1 MSTATAP
8 ERSHAPYAEP
18 DEYIDYQLR
27 KTQTGIKRI
36 DMLTAAI
43 VAITV
48 LIGYVLLFV
57 LSDHW
62 LFEGGVGGTVRVL
75 MFLPVIG
82 FVGWLIGAKVV
93 WPALR
98 TVSGLYAARTL
109 EASSTEFRSGLLNL
123 VDLKQA
129 GREVSPLIL
138 ATMEK
143 RAAVTL
149 AKFNVDDAIDK
160 RPLLRTLFVLF
171 GIVVV
176 FCAYSIFSPKK
187 LGPSVLRAIV
197 PFTNVTPA
205 TQTEILEVKPGD
217 AKLRA
222 GGILPVSVQLRG
234 EVPADV
240 TLLFTTADRRFVDE
254 PMQLGATTDPN
265 LFEGTLGNDE
275 HGLLQS
281 FTYHVVAGDA
291 RSPEYRVEIITPPS
305 ATVTEVRYEYPEY
318 TELDPRTQMGG
329 AIDAWERTGATITA
343 ATNVPVKRAKL
354 ELDDT
359 EDFASSY
366 DGPSPKIEEGGKRLR
381 VEWRVNPRER
391 DGKFPKFY
399 RIKVWD
405 AEDTPDPKP
414 AVYPIN
420 VRIDQPPQVVLI
432 DPTTNLE
439 LPANGTLPL
448 VVAARDQD
456 FKLRTVSLKI
466 ARDGN
471 DITDETLF
479 DGSQQEVSLKHDFEL
494 EPLRLKAGDKIRIWV
509 EAQDNRLPT
518 HNIAKTPPIEITI
531 KDKVTKAEA
540 KKQLDEQKQDQQ
552 KRIDEANKKN
562 NEQANDPNGQQ
573 QPPEDGK
580 GNNDPVLVVR
590 LFDEESNQPMSV
602 SEYTRALG
610 LREPLFRG
618 YVVSDFGADGQWC
631 VSTDAVLDGAR
642 RPISPAPRHKLT
654 IRQELRQQLSAEVL
668 DPGILHALPPYGD
681 CRLEQVPANPGRVL
695 QGRVNSA
702 LYREKPLSVGFET
715 KYVALSI
722 KPDRNDGLPFP
733 LATLETDLTAKD
745 RDFYCR
751 MPEGMSDL
759 RKFARQA
766 AANRDGSL
774 PDQVE
779 IAKRLLARLR
789 KPEFVYKKP
798 EPGLP
803 RVDTV
808 EVFLLVEHEGD
819 CKQFNSAL
827 ALMLREFK
835 IPARIVLGLKGGQI
849 ENGEFVVRW
858 PGHAWIEAYL
868 NGRWLILD
876 ATPADGSNG
885 ADQQQRDGNNP
896 DEREQPQNNQTKED
910 QPQQDDKNSKGKNEG
925 ADKKQKGSQDD
936 KNQSNNGGKSSKP
949 SLKSDGT
956 QDQEALE
963 KIAKDAK
970 RRGELPKKSEP
981 QTSPSSAQREPQE
994 NSNGESADKPMPN
1007 SSSKPNPQDDPKS
1020 NDGSKPPQP
1029 NRGQQPKTDKSDNA
1043 DPKSPND
1050 PNNPQ
1055 PSDKPNANEKDTDTK
1070 NGNDPKKADGSKE
1083 PKGKSPK
1090 EGDDPKPGD
1099 NDPKKPDGDGK
1110 KPDPNDP
1117 KSTNKPNG
1125 KEGDDK
1131 NADGGNK
1138 PMPKNGPGEKNDPSA
1153 SEDKAGGEKPGSKP
1167 DAQKPAPTDKP
1178 GNDQK
1183 QSQPNGSGKP
1193 DSQKPKGLGKPETD
1207 DKQRSPDGAKSDKP
1221 STDNKSANPKDDKPG
1236 NDKPESKKPGDPSGK
1251 GADDKDSKSPDKQP
1265 GLDKNEDSKPG
1276 DKGAEKADSSKKPRR
1291 GQQGDKSKDP
1301 SNDKGEDN
1309 KSPSDKPGDDKPGQP
1324 KDGDKGDSG
1333 QSKKEGSPKS
1343 DKGGQKPGGKEGQP
1357 KPANK
1362 EGGGESSDSDS
1373 DSKGPAKPGSQ
1384 GGKKGKAG
1392 SAPGGG
1398 SASQPGDPS
1407 SSNNPSGSGSSSGAP
1422 EEANEEFTK
1431 EAANLVLKRLQKDI
1445 ERGEVDQELLD
1456 ELGWNEE
1463 QMKKFVERMQQQLE
1477 VKTDDD
1483 SPQAKAKQRQFEEML
1498 KNLNLTEK
1506 TQRRDDTNK
1515 DKQTGDGIGPVRRPP
1530 PPEYRESFESYTK
1543 SLSKKKS
1550 AETPKK

>member
-1 MSTATAP
+1 MSTATTP

-27 KTQTGIKRI
+27 KTQVGIKRI

-62 LFEGGVGGTVRVL
+62 LFEGGVGGSARML

-82 FVGWLIGAKVV
+82 FVGWLIGAKVI
-93 WPALR
+93 WPALK

-160 RPLLRTLFVLF
+160 RPLLRTLYVLF
-171 GIVVV
+171 GIVVA

-234 EVPADV
+234 EVPTDV

-254 PMQLGATTDPN
+254 AVQLGATTDPYV
-265 LFEGTLGNDE
+265 FEGTLGNDE

-281 FTYHVVAGDA
+281 FSYYVVAGDA
-291 RSPEYRVEIITPPS
+291 RSPEYRVEIVTPPS
-305 ATVTEVRYEYPEY
+305 ATVTEVRYDYPEY
-318 TELDPRTQMGG
+318 TELDPRTQIGG
-329 AIDAWERTGATITA
+329 AIDVWERTAITISA
-343 ATNVPVKRAKL
+343 ATNVPVKRAEF
-354 ELDDT
+354 ELADT
-359 EDFASSY
+359 EDFSAAYPGSSVRIA
-366 DGPSPKIEEGGKRLR
+366 DGKKLAIA
-381 VEWRVNPRER
+381 WRADPRQA

-399 RIKVWD
+399 RIKVWE

-420 VRIDQPPQVVLI
+420 VRIDQPPQVLLI

-439 LPANGTLPL
+439 LPANGTVPL

-466 ARDGN
+466 ARDEN
-471 DITDETLF
+471 DVTDETLF
-479 DGSQQEVSLKHDFEL
+479 DGSQQEVALKHDFQL

-518 HNIAKTPPIEITI
+518 HNLAKTPPIEITI
-531 KDKVTKAEA
+531 KDKVSKEEA
-540 KKQLDEQKQDQQ
+540 KKQLDEQKQEQQ

-562 NEQANDPNGQQ
+562 AEQANDPNGQP
-573 QPPEDGK
+573 QPADDGK
-580 GNNDPVLVVR
+580 VNNDPVLVVR
-590 LFDEESNQPMSV
+590 LFDEESNQPLSV

-618 YVVSDFGADGQWC
+618 YVVSDFGADGLWKI
-631 VSTDAVLDGAR
+631 STDGTLDGVR
-642 RPISPAPRHKLT
+642 RPIAPPKGQRLT
-654 IRQELRQQLSAEVL
+654 IRQELRQQLSAEAF
-668 DPGILHALPPYGD
+668 DPGILHAIPPYGD
-681 CRLEQVPANPGRVL
+681 CRLEQEPPNPGRIL

-715 KYVALSI
+715 KYVAMAI

-733 LATLETDLTAKD
+733 LATLETELAAKD
-745 RDFYCR
+745 HDFYCR
-751 MPEGMSDL
+751 MPAGMNDL

-766 AANRDGSL
+766 VANRDGSL
-774 PDQVE
+774 PDQIE

-789 KPEFVYKKP
+789 KSEFVYKRP

-803 RVDTV
+803 RLDTV
-808 EVFLLVEHEGD
+808 ETFLLVEHEGD

-835 IPARIVLGLKGGQI
+835 IPSRIILGLKGGQI

-858 PGHAWIEAYL
+858 PGHAWVEAYL
-868 NGRWLILD
+868 NGHWLILD
-876 ATPADGSNG
+876 ATPADSSSGPN
-885 ADQQQRDGNNP
+885 QQPNDGNNQN
-896 DEREQPQNNQTKED
+896 EREQPQDNQSKD
-910 QPQQDDKNSKGKNEG
+910 DRPQQDDKNSKGKNETEN
-925 ADKKQKGSQDD
+925 KNQKNGRGD
-936 KNQSNNGGKSSKP
+936 KNQSNDGGKSGQK
-949 SLKSDGT
+949 SLKDDGT

-963 KIAKDAK
+963 RIAKDAK
-970 RRGELPKKSEP
+970 RRGELTKKNEQQS
-981 QTSPSSAQREPQE
+981 SSAPREPQE

-1007 SSSKPNPQDDPKS
+1007 GSSKTNPQDDPKA
-1020 NDGSKPPQP
+1020 NDGNKSPQP
-1029 NRGQQPKTDKSDNA
+1029 DRDQQPKTDKNDNA
-1043 DPKSPND
+1043 GPKSATD
-1050 PNNPQ
+1050 PSNPQ
-1055 PSDKPNANEKDTDTK
+1055 SDDKSNAAEKGTPPKEGDDTK
-1070 NGNDPKKADGSKE
+1070 NPDGSKD

-1090 EGDDPKPGD
+1090 QGDDPKPGEK
-1099 NDPKKPDGDGK
+1099 NSTNSDGK
-1110 KPDPNDP
+1110 GKEPSGNDP
-1117 KSTNKPNG
+1117 KSANKPNG
-1125 KEGDDK
+1125 QEGNDQ
-1131 NADGGNK
+1131 NADGGKK
-1138 PMPKNGPGEKNDPSA
+1138 PMANKTPGDKNDSSKA
-1153 SEDKAGGEKPGSKP
+1153 EDNGSEKPNSKP
-1167 DAQKPAPTDKP
+1167 DGQKPTTNDKP
-1178 GNDQK
+1178 SNDPK
-1183 QSQPNGSGKP
+1183 QPNDGDKSDG
-1193 DSQKPKGLGKPETD
+1193 QKPKGLGKPETD
-1207 DKQRSPDGAKSDKP
+1207 DKQRSPDGAKSDTP
-1221 STDNKSANPKDDKPG
+1221 SEDGKSSNSKDDKAG
-1236 NDKPESKKPGDPSGK
+1236 NDQPAPKKSSDPSGK
-1251 GADDKDSKSPDKQP
+1251 GTDDKAANTPDKQANS
-1265 GLDKNEDSKPG
+1265 DKSDDSKPS
-1276 DKGAEKADSSKKPRR
+1276 DKGSEKTDSSKKPRR
-1291 GQQGDKSKDP
+1291 GNQGDKP
-1301 SNDKGEDN
+1301 NDKGNDN
-1309 KSPSDKPGDDKPGQP
+1309 QASDKPGDEKSGQP
-1324 KDGDKGDSG
+1324 KEGGKSDSG
-1333 QSKKEGSPKS
+1333 QPKKEGSQES
-1343 DKGGQKPGGKEGQP
+1343 DQGGQKPGGQSGKKSSNKDGSG
-1357 KPANK
+1357 KP
-1362 EGGGESSDSDS
+1362 SDSDS
-1373 DSKGPAKPGSQ
+1373 DSQESGKPGGQ
-1384 GGKKGKAG
+1384 GKSSGKAG
-1392 SAPGGG
+1392 SAPGNG
-1398 SASQPGDPS
+1398 SPS
-1407 SSNNPSGSGSSSGAP
+1407 SSGTPNAPNSSSGSGSNPGAP

-1477 VKTDDD
+1477 AKPEDDD
-1483 SPQAKAKQRQFEEML
+1483 SPQAKARRRQFEEML
-1498 KNLNLTEK
+1498 KNLDLTEK

-1543 SLSKKKS
+1543 SLSKKKA

>member
-1 MSTATAP
+1 
-8 ERSHAPYAEP
+8 
-18 DEYIDYQLR
+18 
-27 KTQTGIKRI
+27 
-36 DMLTAAI
+36 
-43 VAITV
+43 
-48 LIGYVLLFV
+48 
-57 LSDHW
+57 
-62 LFEGGVGGTVRVL
+62 
-75 MFLPVIG
+75 
-82 FVGWLIGAKVV
+82 
-93 WPALR
+93 
-98 TVSGLYAARTL
+98 
-109 EASSTEFRSGLLNL
+109 
-123 VDLKQA
+123 
-129 GREVSPLIL
+129 
-138 ATMEK
+138 MEK

-819 CKQFNSAL
+819 CKQFNSGA
-827 ALMLREFK
+827 
-835 IPARIVLGLKGGQI
+835 G
-849 ENGEFVVRW
+849 
-858 PGHAWIEAYL
+858 
-868 NGRWLILD
+868 LD
-876 ATPADGSNG
+876 AARVQNSRADRLG
-885 ADQQQRDGNNP
+885 P
-896 DEREQPQNNQTKED
+896 
-910 QPQQDDKNSKGKNEG
+910 EG
-925 ADKKQKGSQDD
+925 W
-936 KNQSNNGGKSSKP
+936 
-949 SLKSDGT
+949 SD
-956 QDQEALE
+956 
-963 KIAKDAK
+963 
-970 RRGELPKKSEP
+970 
-981 QTSPSSAQREPQE
+981 
-994 NSNGESADKPMPN
+994 
-1007 SSSKPNPQDDPKS
+1007 
-1020 NDGSKPPQP
+1020 
-1029 NRGQQPKTDKSDNA
+1029 
-1043 DPKSPND
+1043 
-1050 PNNPQ
+1050 
-1055 PSDKPNANEKDTDTK
+1055 
-1070 NGNDPKKADGSKE
+1070 
-1083 PKGKSPK
+1083 
-1090 EGDDPKPGD
+1090 
-1099 NDPKKPDGDGK
+1099 
-1110 KPDPNDP
+1110 
-1117 KSTNKPNG
+1117 
-1125 KEGDDK
+1125 
-1131 NADGGNK
+1131 
-1138 PMPKNGPGEKNDPSA
+1138 
-1153 SEDKAGGEKPGSKP
+1153 
-1167 DAQKPAPTDKP
+1167 
-1178 GNDQK
+1178 
-1183 QSQPNGSGKP
+1183 
-1193 DSQKPKGLGKPETD
+1193 
-1207 DKQRSPDGAKSDKP
+1207 
-1221 STDNKSANPKDDKPG
+1221 
-1236 NDKPESKKPGDPSGK
+1236 
-1251 GADDKDSKSPDKQP
+1251 
-1265 GLDKNEDSKPG
+1265 
-1276 DKGAEKADSSKKPRR
+1276 
-1291 GQQGDKSKDP
+1291 
-1301 SNDKGEDN
+1301 
-1309 KSPSDKPGDDKPGQP
+1309 
-1324 KDGDKGDSG
+1324 
-1333 QSKKEGSPKS
+1333 
-1343 DKGGQKPGGKEGQP
+1343 
-1357 KPANK
+1357 
-1362 EGGGESSDSDS
+1362 
-1373 DSKGPAKPGSQ
+1373 
-1384 GGKKGKAG
+1384 
-1392 SAPGGG
+1392 
-1398 SASQPGDPS
+1398 
-1407 SSNNPSGSGSSSGAP
+1407 
-1422 EEANEEFTK
+1422 
-1431 EAANLVLKRLQKDI
+1431 
-1445 ERGEVDQELLD
+1445 
-1456 ELGWNEE
+1456 
-1463 QMKKFVERMQQQLE
+1463 
-1477 VKTDDD
+1477 
-1483 SPQAKAKQRQFEEML
+1483 
-1498 KNLNLTEK
+1498 
-1506 TQRRDDTNK
+1506 
-1515 DKQTGDGIGPVRRPP
+1515 
-1530 PPEYRESFESYTK
+1530 
-1543 SLSKKKS
+1543 
-1550 AETPKK
+1550 

>member
-1 MSTATAP
+1 MSTAAAP

-36 DMLTAAI
+36 DMLTAGI

-62 LFEGGVGGTVRVL
+62 LFEGGVGGTARML

-82 FVGWLIGAKVV
+82 FVGWLIGAKVI
-93 WPALR
+93 WPAMKN
-98 TVSGLYAARTL
+98 VSGLYAAKTL
-109 EASSTEFRSGLLNL
+109 ETSSAEFRSSLLNL

-129 GREVSPLIL
+129 GREVSPLIM
-138 ATMEK
+138 ATIEK

-160 RPLLRTLFVLF
+160 RPLLRTLYVLF
-171 GIVVV
+171 GIVVA
-176 FCAYSIFSPKK
+176 FCAYSILSPKK

-217 AKLRA
+217 ARLRA

-254 PMQLGATTDPN
+254 AVQLGATTDPN
-265 LFEGTLGNDE
+265 IFEGTLGNDE

-281 FTYHVVAGDA
+281 FSYYVVAGDA

-305 ATVTEVRYEYPEY
+305 ATVTEVRYDYPEY

-329 AIDAWERTGATITA
+329 AIDVWERTAITISA
-343 ATNVPVKRAKL
+343 ATNVPVKRAEF
-354 ELDDT
+354 ELADT
-359 EDFASSY
+359 EDFSSAY
-366 DGPSPKIEEGGKRLR
+366 PGSSVKIADGKKLTIA
-381 VEWRVNPRER
+381 WRADPRQA

-399 RIKVWD
+399 RIKVWH

-439 LPANGTLPL
+439 LPANGTVPL

-466 ARDGN
+466 ARDEN

-479 DGSQQEVSLKHDFEL
+479 DGSQQEVALKHDFQL

-518 HNIAKTPPIEITI
+518 HNLAKTPPIEITI
-531 KDKVTKAEA
+531 KGKVTKEEA
-540 KKQLDEQKQDQQ
+540 KKQLDEQKQEQQ
-552 KRIDEANKKN
+552 QRLDEANKKN
-562 NEQANDPNGQQ
+562 NDQANDPNEPPPSDPASSPD
-573 QPPEDGK
+573 QPPR
-580 GNNDPVLVVR
+580 DPK
-590 LFDEESNQPMSV
+590 
-602 SEYTRALG
+602 
-610 LREPLFRG
+610 EP
-618 YVVSDFGADGQWC
+618 
-631 VSTDAVLDGAR
+631 
-642 RPISPAPRHKLT
+642 
-654 IRQELRQQLSAEVL
+654 
-668 DPGILHALPPYGD
+668 
-681 CRLEQVPANPGRVL
+681 
-695 QGRVNSA
+695 
-702 LYREKPLSVGFET
+702 
-715 KYVALSI
+715 
-722 KPDRNDGLPFP
+722 
-733 LATLETDLTAKD
+733 
-745 RDFYCR
+745 
-751 MPEGMSDL
+751 
-759 RKFARQA
+759 
-766 AANRDGSL
+766 
-774 PDQVE
+774 
-779 IAKRLLARLR
+779 
-789 KPEFVYKKP
+789 
-798 EPGLP
+798 
-803 RVDTV
+803 
-808 EVFLLVEHEGD
+808 
-819 CKQFNSAL
+819 
-827 ALMLREFK
+827 
-835 IPARIVLGLKGGQI
+835 
-849 ENGEFVVRW
+849 
-858 PGHAWIEAYL
+858 
-868 NGRWLILD
+868 
-876 ATPADGSNG
+876 
-885 ADQQQRDGNNP
+885 
-896 DEREQPQNNQTKED
+896 EQPKDKDDEAKKD
-910 QPQQDDKNSKGKNEG
+910 QPQQNGQQQDDKDSKGKDG
-925 ADKKQKGSQDD
+925 GSGKTQKGGEGKKTETGSE
-936 KNQSNNGGKSSKP
+936 GKSDKP
-949 SLKSDGT
+949 GEKGNAADGKQSLKNDGT

-963 KIAKDAK
+963 RIAQNEK
-970 RRGELPKKSEP
+970 RHGRLPKKSEP
-981 QTSPSSAQREPQE
+981 QSSSSEKREPQE

-1007 SSSKPNPQDDPKS
+1007 GSSKPNPQDDPKA
-1020 NDGSKPPQP
+1020 NDSSKPPQP
-1029 NRGQQPKTDKSDNA
+1029 NRGQQPKADKNDNA
-1043 DPKSPND
+1043 DPG
-1050 PNNPQ
+1050 
-1055 PSDKPNANEKDTDTK
+1055 DKPNANEKGTDTK
-1070 NGNDPKKADGSKE
+1070 NGNDPKNAEGSKE

-1090 EGDDPKPGD
+1090 EGDEPKPGD
-1099 NDPKKPDGDGK
+1099 NDPKKPNGDGQK
-1110 KPDPNDP
+1110 SDPKNDP

-1167 DAQKPAPTDKP
+1167 DAQKPAPMDKP
-1178 GNDQK
+1178 GNDPK
-1183 QSQPNGSGKP
+1183 QSQPDGSGKP

-1221 STDNKSANPKDDKPG
+1221 SSDSKSSNPKDDKAG
-1236 NDKPESKKPGDPSGK
+1236 SDKPDPKKPNDPAGK
-1251 GADDKDSKSPDKQP
+1251 GAGDKDSKSPDKQA
-1265 GLDKNEDSKPG
+1265 GSNKSEDSKPG
-1276 DKGAEKADSSKKPRR
+1276 DKGAEKADSSKKPQR

-1301 SNDKGEDN
+1301 SNDKGDDN
-1309 KSPSDKPGDDKPGQP
+1309 KSSSDKSGDDKPGQP
-1324 KDGDKGDSG
+1324 KDGNKNDSG

-1357 KPANK
+1357 KSASK
-1362 EGGGESSDSDS
+1362 QGGGESSDSDS
-1373 DSKGPAKPGSQ
+1373 DPKGSAKPGSQ
-1384 GGKKGKAG
+1384 GNKKGKAG

-1398 SASQPGDPS
+1398 SANQPGDPS
-1407 SSNNPSGSGSSSGAP
+1407 ASNDPSGSGSSSGAP
-1422 EEANEEFTK
+1422 EAANEEFTK

-1477 VKTDDD
+1477 AKPDDD
-1483 SPQAKAKQRQFEEML
+1483 SPQTKARQRQFEEML

-1506 TQRRDDTNK
+1506 TQRRYDTNK

-1543 SLSKKKS
+1543 SLSKKKA

>member
-62 LFEGGVGGTVRVL
+62 LFEGGVGGTARML

-93 WPALR
+93 WPALK

-109 EASSTEFRSGLLNL
+109 EASSTEFRSSLLNL

-129 GREVSPLIL
+129 GREVSPLIM
-138 ATMEK
+138 ATIEK

-160 RPLLRTLFVLF
+160 RPLLRTLYVLF
-171 GIVVV
+171 GIVVA

-234 EVPADV
+234 EVPSDV

-254 PMQLGATTDPN
+254 PVQLGATTDPN

-281 FTYHVVAGDA
+281 FSYHVVAGDA

-305 ATVTEVRYEYPEY
+305 ATVTEVRYDYPEY

-329 AIDAWERTGATITA
+329 AIDVWERTAITITA
-343 ATNVPVKRAKL
+343 ATNVPVKRGEF
-354 ELDDT
+354 ELADT
-359 EDFASSY
+359 EDFSAAYPGSSVRIA
-366 DGPSPKIEEGGKRLR
+366 DGRKLTIT
-381 VEWRVNPRER
+381 WRADPRQA

-439 LPANGTLPL
+439 LPANGTVPL

-466 ARDGN
+466 ARDEN
-471 DITDETLF
+471 DVTDETLF
-479 DGSQQEVSLKHDFEL
+479 DGSQQEVALKHDFQL

-518 HNIAKTPPIEITI
+518 HNLAKTPPIEITI
-531 KDKVTKAEA
+531 KGKVTKEEA
-540 KKQLDEQKQDQQ
+540 KKQLDEQKKEQQQRLDEAAKNNDPANDRSEQQPSDPASSPDQPPRDPNEPEQ
-552 KRIDEANKKN
+552 PKGKDDEANK
-562 NEQANDPNGQQ
+562 
-573 QPPEDGK
+573 
-580 GNNDPVLVVR
+580 
-590 LFDEESNQPMSV
+590 
-602 SEYTRALG
+602 
-610 LREPLFRG
+610 
-618 YVVSDFGADGQWC
+618 
-631 VSTDAVLDGAR
+631 
-642 RPISPAPRHKLT
+642 
-654 IRQELRQQLSAEVL
+654 
-668 DPGILHALPPYGD
+668 
-681 CRLEQVPANPGRVL
+681 
-695 QGRVNSA
+695 
-702 LYREKPLSVGFET
+702 
-715 KYVALSI
+715 
-722 KPDRNDGLPFP
+722 
-733 LATLETDLTAKD
+733 
-745 RDFYCR
+745 
-751 MPEGMSDL
+751 
-759 RKFARQA
+759 
-766 AANRDGSL
+766 
-774 PDQVE
+774 
-779 IAKRLLARLR
+779 
-789 KPEFVYKKP
+789 
-798 EPGLP
+798 
-803 RVDTV
+803 
-808 EVFLLVEHEGD
+808 
-819 CKQFNSAL
+819 
-827 ALMLREFK
+827 
-835 IPARIVLGLKGGQI
+835 
-849 ENGEFVVRW
+849 
-858 PGHAWIEAYL
+858 
-868 NGRWLILD
+868 
-876 ATPADGSNG
+876 
-885 ADQQQRDGNNP
+885 
-896 DEREQPQNNQTKED
+896 EQPQQKG
-910 QPQQDDKNSKGKNEG
+910 QQQDDKNSKGKDG
-925 ADKKQKGSQDD
+925 GSGKTQKGGEGKKSETG
-936 KNQSNNGGKSSKP
+936 SEGKSDKP
-949 SLKSDGT
+949 GDKGNAADGKQSLKNDGT

-963 KIAKDAK
+963 QVIKNEK
-970 RRGELPKKSEP
+970 RRGRLPKKSEP
-981 QTSPSSAQREPQE
+981 QTSPSSTQREPQE

-1007 SSSKPNPQDDPKS
+1007 SSSKPNPQDDPKA
-1020 NDGSKPPQP
+1020 NDGSKTPPP
-1029 NRGQQPKTDKSDNA
+1029 NRGQQSKTDKNENA
-1043 DPKSPND
+1043 DPKSP
-1050 PNNPQ
+1050 
-1055 PSDKPNANEKDTDTK
+1055 
-1070 NGNDPKKADGSKE
+1070 DGSKE

-1090 EGDDPKPGD
+1090 EGDEPKPGD
-1099 NDPKKPDGDGK
+1099 NDSKKPDGDGK

-1117 KSTNKPNG
+1117 KSINKSNG

-1138 PMPKNGPGEKNDPSA
+1138 PMPKNNPGEKNDPSA
-1153 SEDKAGGEKPGSKP
+1153 SEDKAGGEKPDSKP

-1178 GNDQK
+1178 GNDPK
-1183 QSQPNGSGKP
+1183 QSKPDGSGKS

-1221 STDNKSANPKDDKPG
+1221 SNDGKSQNPKEGDAGSDKP
-1236 NDKPESKKPGDPSGK
+1236 DPKKPNDPAGK

-1265 GLDKNEDSKPG
+1265 GSDKSEDSKPG
-1276 DKGAEKADSSKKPRR
+1276 DKGAEKADSSKKPQR
-1291 GQQGDKSKDP
+1291 GQQGDQSKES
-1301 SNDKGEDN
+1301 SNDKGGDK
-1309 KSPSDKPGDDKPGQP
+1309 KSSSNKPGDDKPGQP
-1324 KDGDKGDSG
+1324 KEGDKNDSG
-1333 QSKKEGSPKS
+1333 QSKKEGSQKS
-1343 DKGGQKPGGKEGQP
+1343 DKGGQKPGGKEGQQ
-1357 KPANK
+1357 KSASK

-1384 GGKKGKAG
+1384 GNKKGKAG

-1456 ELGWNEE
+1456 ELGWTPE

-1477 VKTDDD
+1477 AKPDDD

-1515 DKQTGDGIGPVRRPP
+1515 DKQAGDGIGPVRRPP

-1543 SLSKKKS
+1543 SLSKKKA